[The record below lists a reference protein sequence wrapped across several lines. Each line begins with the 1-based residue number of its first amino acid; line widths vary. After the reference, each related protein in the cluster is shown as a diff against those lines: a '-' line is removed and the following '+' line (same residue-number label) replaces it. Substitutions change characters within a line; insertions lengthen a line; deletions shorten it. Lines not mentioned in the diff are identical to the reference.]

1 MNKLASNLLQTAERK
16 QADLKIAPS
25 LERRRLRSYIL
36 LLIADAALLQASF
49 ALAAYLYEGRWNDPS
64 SMLLAQVMLPV
75 FYTIAL
81 YNGTYGVKALTDWVF
96 AAKQAIT
103 ALLISAALLNFVA
116 FYTKSNADFS
126 RVSTTLGLF
135 FAAVFIVAF
144 RRLVVGAVQ
153 KFWGGRV
160 TNKLVIY
167 DGGPA
172 FALEDAVRI
181 EAADYR
187 LDPDSEDPFMLDR
200 LGKLLRNQDKVV
212 VSCPYERREQWAFLL
227 KSSGVYG
234 ELVSETAHRLAPIGV
249 HRYDDQGKTTLVVS
263 SGPLGL
269 RGRIVKRLFD
279 LIVAGGAVIVL
290 SPLLLVVAALIKLE
304 DGGKVLF
311 VQRRMG
317 RGNQFFDMFKF
328 RSMRE
333 EKLDANGER
342 STGRE
347 DDRITRI
354 GSFIRKT
361 SIDELPQ
368 IFNVLRGEMSI
379 VGPRPHALGSK
390 ANNKLFWQVDKQ
402 YWRRHCLKPGLTGL
416 AQVRGHRGATEQE
429 KDLTDRLQSDLE
441 YIANW
446 SLRRDIGIVLRTL
459 KVLHHDNA
467 Y

>member
-49 ALAAYLYEGRWNDPS
+49 ALAAHLYEGRWNDPS
-64 SMLLAQVMLPV
+64 PMLLAQVMLPV

-153 KFWGGRV
+153 KFWGGRI

-269 RGRIVKRLFD
+269 RGRIVNRSYSPAVVWGF
-279 LIVAGGAVIVL
+279 GGSGLSICFAV
-290 SPLLLVVAALIKLE
+290 
-304 DGGKVLF
+304 
-311 VQRRMG
+311 
-317 RGNQFFDMFKF
+317 
-328 RSMRE
+328 
-333 EKLDANGER
+333 
-342 STGRE
+342 
-347 DDRITRI
+347 
-354 GSFIRKT
+354 
-361 SIDELPQ
+361 
-368 IFNVLRGEMSI
+368 
-379 VGPRPHALGSK
+379 
-390 ANNKLFWQVDKQ
+390 
-402 YWRRHCLKPGLTGL
+402 
-416 AQVRGHRGATEQE
+416 
-429 KDLTDRLQSDLE
+429 
-441 YIANW
+441 
-446 SLRRDIGIVLRTL
+446 
-459 KVLHHDNA
+459 
-467 Y
+467 

>member
-49 ALAAYLYEGRWNDPS
+49 ALAAYLYEGRWNDSS

>member
-1 MNKLASNLLQTAERK
+1 LL
-16 QADLKIAPS
+16 
-25 LERRRLRSYIL
+25 
-36 LLIADAALLQASF
+36 
-49 ALAAYLYEGRWNDPS
+49 
-64 SMLLAQVMLPV
+64 
-75 FYTIAL
+75 
-81 YNGTYGVKALTDWVF
+81 
-96 AAKQAIT
+96 
-103 ALLISAALLNFVA
+103 
-116 FYTKSNADFS
+116 
-126 RVSTTLGLF
+126 
-135 FAAVFIVAF
+135 
-144 RRLVVGAVQ
+144 
-153 KFWGGRV
+153 
-160 TNKLVIY
+160 
-167 DGGPA
+167 
-172 FALEDAVRI
+172 
-181 EAADYR
+181 
-187 LDPDSEDPFMLDR
+187 
-200 LGKLLRNQDKVV
+200 
-212 VSCPYERREQWAFLL
+212 
-227 KSSGVYG
+227 
-234 ELVSETAHRLAPIGV
+234 LAPICFEQGV
-249 HRYDDQGKTTLVVS
+249 CGDDELSHDG
-263 SGPLGL
+263 GDGDF
-269 RGRIVKRLFD
+269 G
-279 LIVAGGAVIVL
+279 GGAVIVL

>member
-36 LLIADAALLQASF
+36 LLIADAALFQASF

>member
-36 LLIADAALLQASF
+36 LLIADAALFQASF
-49 ALAAYLYEGRWNDPS
+49 ALAAHLYEGRWNDPS

-167 DGGPA
+167 DGGPT

-227 KSSGVYG
+227 KSSGVYD

>member
-36 LLIADAALLQASF
+36 LLIADAALFQASF
-49 ALAAYLYEGRWNDPS
+49 ALAAHLYEGRWNDPS

-167 DGGPA
+167 DGGPT

-368 IFNVLRGEMSI
+368 IFNVLRGEMS
-379 VGPRPHALGSK
+379 RPHALGSK